1 MRPST
6 GWLLPA
12 SAGLT
17 LASSSD
23 RRQDLLPKADT
34 IAART
39 ETLTSHTPKGNCH
52 MTIAWRSARARVML
66 IALSALWTACQS
78 EVTAPNTNPG
88 ANAVLQS
95 AGAATAAAS
104 TNGAAGQM
112 PAFYDGALFTVN
124 MKEMPEDA
132 SASTIAHN
140 GSINEIYAS
149 NDLDDEQDFVPVI
162 DAIQGDGFNPLWR
175 QNLIVFNEGFTPHQ
189 FTSDEDVLAAAG
201 GPNPE
206 ITLVVTDE
214 VYRCSVVGR
223 K

>member
-1 MRPST
+1 
-6 GWLLPA
+6 
-12 SAGLT
+12 
-17 LASSSD
+17 
-23 RRQDLLPKADT
+23 
-34 IAART
+34 
-39 ETLTSHTPKGNCH
+39 
-52 MTIAWRSARARVML
+52 
-66 IALSALWTACQS
+66 
-78 EVTAPNTNPG
+78 
-88 ANAVLQS
+88 
-95 AGAATAAAS
+95 
-104 TNGAAGQM
+104 
-112 PAFYDGALFTVN
+112 
-124 MKEMPEDA
+124 MPEDA
-132 SASTIAHN
+132 SASKISHN